1 MRAVLVRLLQRGHR
15 AGPDGVGIAAAD
27 EHRHLRV
34 GHIRFEVGR
43 PDGLREPGLLGEVAG
58 GAVRIHVG
66 AAERVHEAL
75 RVVLA
80 RRARIL
86 HHGKRLGAVLRDDIV
101 HLLADLAERLIPSYY
116 FEFAV
121 FVLLHR
127 VGESIGRIGDL
138 GIAVPARAQLA
149 LSVRMGL
156 IPNELRELAVY
167 DVGVI
172 TALARAGIAQR
183 VHHFGSLIRLGIS
196 IGFAA
201 NRQAHKA
208 RAGGHGSHPGASN

>member
-1 MRAVLVRLLQRGHR
+1 MRLLQRGHR
-15 AGPDGVGIAAAD
+15 AGSDGVGVAAAD

-34 GHIRFEVGR
+34 GHVRFEVGGA
-43 PDGLREPGLLGEVAG
+43 DGLREPGLLGEVAG
-58 GAVRIHVG
+58 GAVRVYVG

-86 HHGKRLGAVLRDDIV
+86 HHGERLGAVLLYDIGY
-101 HLLADLAERLIPSYY
+101 LLADLAERLIPSYY

-127 VGESIGRIGDL
+127 VGEPIRRIGDL

-149 LSVRMGL
+149 LRVRMGL
-156 IPNELRELAVY
+156 VPNELRKLAVY

-196 IGFAA
+196 ISFAA